1 MFRTYLVVPNKIWHG
16 MILIES
22 MKKKNKKKTKKKLGS

>member
-22 MKKKNKKKTKKKLGS
+22 MKKKTKKKLGS